1 MDIYTREFIDGSLK
15 QIPKQNNNSK
25 YLTLFPF
32 TKYHSIFLDFE
43 VIEFPENSCCYLIPL
58 NNIFGTILTNVV
70 ATIRQRG
77 YDPINQLMG
86 YIKTGDPIYI
96 PRDNHAR
103 EQIRLIEIDDIFY
116 FNNYLFLI
124 NKKLN

>member
-43 VIEFPENSCCYLIPL
+43 VIEFPENFRCYRIPL
-58 NNIFGTILTNVV
+58 NNIFGT
-70 ATIRQRG
+70 
-77 YDPINQLMG
+77 
-86 YIKTGDPIYI
+86 
-96 PRDNHAR
+96 
-103 EQIRLIEIDDIFY
+103 IEIDDIFY
-116 FNNYLFLI
+116 FNNYLFYVLYKKERDTFFEI
-124 NKKLN
+124 QTFRVKIKNEIKFLDQQKLN

>member
-43 VIEFPENSCCYLIPL
+43 VIEFPENFCCYLIPL
-58 NNIFGTILTNVV
+58 NNIFGTI
-70 ATIRQRG
+70 
-77 YDPINQLMG
+77 
-86 YIKTGDPIYI
+86 
-96 PRDNHAR
+96 
-103 EQIRLIEIDDIFY
+103 EIDDIFC
-116 FNNYLFLI
+116 FNNYLFYVLYKKERDTFFEI
-124 NKKLN
+124 QTFRVKIKNEIKFLDQQKLN

>member
-15 QIPKQNNNSK
+15 QIPKQNNISK

-43 VIEFPENSCCYLIPL
+43 VFEFPEIFCCHRIPL
-58 NNIFGTILTNVV
+58 NNILG
-70 ATIRQRG
+70 
-77 YDPINQLMG
+77 P
-86 YIKTGDPIYI
+86 
-96 PRDNHAR
+96 
-103 EQIRLIEIDDIFY
+103 IEIEDIFY
-116 FNNYLFLI
+116 FNNYLFYVLYKKGCDTFLKPKPSGSKLRMELNLLI

>member
-43 VIEFPENSCCYLIPL
+43 VIEFPENFCCYRIPL
-58 NNIFGTILTNVV
+58 SNIFG
-70 ATIRQRG
+70 A
-77 YDPINQLMG
+77 
-86 YIKTGDPIYI
+86 
-96 PRDNHAR
+96 
-103 EQIRLIEIDDIFY
+103 IEIDAIVY
-116 FNNYLFLI
+116 FNTYLFYVLYKKGRDTFLKSKPSGSKLRMKLNLLI

>member
-43 VIEFPENSCCYLIPL
+43 VIEFPENFCCYLIPL
-58 NNIFGTILTNVV
+58 NNIFGTI
-70 ATIRQRG
+70 
-77 YDPINQLMG
+77 
-86 YIKTGDPIYI
+86 
-96 PRDNHAR
+96 
-103 EQIRLIEIDDIFY
+103 EIDDIFY
-116 FNNYLFLI
+116 FNNYLFYVLYKKERDTFLKPKPFGSKLRMKLNLLI

>member
-43 VIEFPENSCCYLIPL
+43 VIEFPEIFCCYRTPL
-58 NNIFGTILTNVV
+58 NNILG
-70 ATIRQRG
+70 
-77 YDPINQLMG
+77 P
-86 YIKTGDPIYI
+86 
-96 PRDNHAR
+96 
-103 EQIRLIEIDDIFY
+103 IEIEDIFY
-116 FNNYLFLI
+116 FNNYLFYVLYEKGRDTFLKPKPSGSKLRMELNLLI
-124 NKKLN
+124 NKKLNQHVRN